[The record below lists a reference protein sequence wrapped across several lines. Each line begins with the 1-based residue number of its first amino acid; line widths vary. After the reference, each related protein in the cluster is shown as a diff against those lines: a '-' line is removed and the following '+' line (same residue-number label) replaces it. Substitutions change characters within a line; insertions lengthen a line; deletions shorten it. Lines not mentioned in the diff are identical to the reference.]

1 MLIVKLLVIRIGSF
15 YIGDKC
21 IAAEDIQAVE
31 KINNKEHDFNDTNHE
46 NLMRD
51 LNNKQT
57 IKLNF

>member
-1 MLIVKLLVIRIGSF
+1 MYCYRR
-15 YIGDKC
+15 Y
-21 IAAEDIQAVE
+21 QAVE